1 MRNHYAI
8 WAVERF
14 TFRFVAYIVLLP
26 VLVAMFPLA
35 TVSNLLGRAFYWL
48 SGGDADD
55 VLSLLRRSAHQGHL
69 AQRAYGSRKTGAFT
83 TVAFHEST

>member
-8 WAVERF
+8 WAVE
-14 TFRFVAYIVLLP
+14 RFVAYIVLLP

-48 SGGDADD
+48 KGW
-55 VLSLLRRSAHQGHL
+55 
-69 AQRAYGSRKTGAFT
+69 
-83 TVAFHEST
+83 

>member
-8 WAVERF
+8 WAVGRF

-48 SGGDADD
+48 KGW
-55 VLSLLRRSAHQGHL
+55 
-69 AQRAYGSRKTGAFT
+69 
-83 TVAFHEST
+83 

>member
-48 SGGDADD
+48 KGW
-55 VLSLLRRSAHQGHL
+55 
-69 AQRAYGSRKTGAFT
+69 
-83 TVAFHEST
+83 